1 MIVMGIDPGYAIVGY
16 GIIEENAGKARY
28 IVSGCVTTKKELEIP
43 ARLEIIFNEINAL
56 IKEWRADVLI
66 MEKVFFNK
74 NVNTAIKTGEGR
86 GVIMLAASLNGL
98 PVYEFT
104 PLQIKQTVAGFGRA
118 SKDQVEKMVMLQ
130 LKTPRKFSHDD
141 ESDALAVALC
151 YLQQRKHIEAIEKI
165 KKI

>member
-1 MIVMGIDPGYAIVGY
+1 MIVLGIDPGYAIVGY
-16 GIIEENAGKARY
+16 GIVEELEGKSRH
-28 IVSGCVTTKKELEIP
+28 VTSGCILTEKSLEVP
-43 ARLEIIFNEINAL
+43 ARLEIIYNGICKL
-56 IKEWRADVLI
+56 IKDFKPETLI

-86 GVIMLAASLNGL
+86 GVIMLAASLSGI

-118 SKDQVEKMVMLQ
+118 SKEQVEKMVMLQ
-130 LKTPRKFSHDD
+130 LKLTGNFAHDD

-151 YLQQRKHIEAIEKI
+151 YLQQRKHLEALERRSKH
-165 KKI
+165 